1 VLRPIFENLAKL
13 NLSRDQLLAE
23 AEQGITALV
32 ERANLAVAPTNDG
45 ADIDA
50 AIAAARDKLR
60 VVDTRAAREAL
71 SRRSGLDNPDCHLE
85 ISSDEELYAGA
96 DMASLFEPCGLTPDD
111 RSCRA
116 PNSAILQAATR
127 LRRLR

>member
-1 VLRPIFENLAKL
+1 VLRPIFENLGKL

-50 AIAAARDKLR
+50 AIAAARDKLP

-71 SRRSGLDNPDCHLE
+71 SRRSGLDNP
-85 ISSDEELYAGA
+85 
-96 DMASLFEPCGLTPDD
+96 
-111 RSCRA
+111 
-116 PNSAILQAATR
+116 Q
-127 LRRLR
+127 LRRLLSVHGFHIGRDIGHPILVKQLASNMRLN